1 MKTSRLL
8 VGGLLAAVTLC
19 GCRQRSTVAPA
30 AGTFQLVVDD
40 LVKDGRFRVASLKV
54 ISPQPATLS
63 VETAGAHAGGD
74 LLISSVDKLRAG
86 QLLVTASRVAGQD
99 LTNAL
104 IQASLQ
110 VKLEGGDGGM
120 LIHGSFQSEISP
132 SSFQVSR
139 ETKLDDFLNM
149 TAKNGTYPL
158 DVPLEIGR
166 LDGKPIKLTVGK
178 PIASQEQSP

>member
-1 MKTSRLL
+1 MKISRLL

-63 VETAGAHAGGD
+63 VETAGSHAGGD
-74 LLISSVDKLRAG
+74 LLISSADKLRAG
-86 QLLVTASRVAGQD
+86 QILVTASRVAGQD

-120 LIHGSFQSEISP
+120 LIHGSFQSEIAPGVYEVSP
-132 SSFQVSR
+132 
-139 ETKLDDFLNM
+139 ETKLDDFLSL
-149 TAKNGTYPL
+149 TAREGTYPL
-158 DVPLEIGR
+158 HIPLEIGR
-166 LDGKPIKLTVGK
+166 LDGKPITLTVGK